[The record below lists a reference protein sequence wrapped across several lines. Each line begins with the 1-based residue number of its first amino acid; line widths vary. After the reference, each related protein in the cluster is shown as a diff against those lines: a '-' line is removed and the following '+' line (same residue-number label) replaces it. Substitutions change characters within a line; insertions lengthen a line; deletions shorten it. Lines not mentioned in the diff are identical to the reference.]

1 MENGQQ
7 SNGKNRI
14 HGEVPPAP
22 RFEATAAAPLG
33 RMAYGDV
40 IERESDVESGDG
52 SLLEYGRMLA
62 RNKGTPAI
70 AACLGML
77 AGLLLSLPQTPIYQG
92 RTSLEIESLNENFF
106 NLREVNPTTVNSRFN
121 TEFEIATQVKILQSR
136 ALVGK
141 VVDALQLDRKP
152 RFNASGG
159 RLSAWRQALGL
170 ADPEPVP
177 ARERAIEAAAA
188 SFRVEPSRRTRIVEI
203 VSEWPDPDLAADFS
217 NTLADAFIEH
227 NLEARWKS
235 TRRSGEWLS
244 RQLDELRVKLEKSE
258 ERLQRYARQSG
269 LLFTDEKD
277 SVAEQ
282 RLAQLQAELS
292 RAQGE
297 RISKQSRFELA
308 RGVEPES
315 LPGIVDNTTLRG
327 YQVRL
332 TELRR
337 ELAELDS
344 RFTPA
349 HQKVKGAAAQ
359 VGELEAALEAER
371 SHIIERIRNDY
382 EAALRRE
389 RLLADD
395 YANQAGLVSEQA
407 GRSIQYNIYKREVDT
422 NRELYDNLLRRVKE
436 AGVASAMRAG
446 NIRIVDRAQPPRTAV
461 KPDHRINSLLG
472 LLGGLLLGVAF
483 VIVSERA
490 DRTLRQPGDISN
502 YLRVPELGVIPSSAA
517 ALGSRSRGR
526 RKQAAVSASVG
537 PAALLTA
544 GQTASNEAVE
554 LTAWRQKPT
563 LMAESF
569 RAALTSILFAG
580 SNGSSPE
587 MLVVSS
593 PSPGEGKTTVVSN
606 LAICL
611 SEINR
616 RVLLIDADM
625 RKPRVHKVF
634 DIPNGWG
641 LSDLL
646 RGSGEAAD
654 ETPIEQFAVKTGIPN
669 LYVLPSGTPTR
680 SIPNLLHSPR
690 TAEVL
695 ARCRREFDTVL
706 IDTPPMMQISDA
718 RVLGRMADAVVL
730 VLRAGQTTRGTAR
743 AAAERFRDDGTHL
756 LGTILNS
763 WNPSTNGYGYY
774 DSYRCYDG
782 YYGDREESEDAEKA
796 ANKTV

>member
-1 MENGQQ
+1 MDYGKRPNGADRV
-7 SNGKNRI
+7 NGEALPVR
-14 HGEVPPAP
+14 
-22 RFEATAAAPLG
+22 RFEAAPAAPPA
-33 RMAYGDV
+33 RMAYGEPADW
-40 IERESDVESGDG
+40 ESDEERGDG

-62 RNKGTPAI
+62 RNKGVPAI
-70 AACLGML
+70 AACLG
-77 AGLLLSLPQTPIYQG
+77 AVVGLLLSLPQTPIYRG
-92 RTSLEIESLNENFF
+92 RTSIEIESLNENFF
-106 NLREVNPTTVNSRFN
+106 NLREVNPTTANSRFS
-121 TEFEIATQVKILQSR
+121 TELDIATQVKILQSR

-141 VVDALQLDRKP
+141 VVDGLQLEGKP
-152 RFNASGG
+152 EFSAAPG
-159 RLSAWRQALGL
+159 RVSAWKQALGL
-170 ADPEPVP
+170 GGPEPAP
-177 ARERAIEAAAA
+177 PRERAIEAALG
-188 SFRVEPSRRTRIVEI
+188 SFTVEPSRRTRIVEI
-203 VSEWPDPDLAADFS
+203 VSEWPDPDLAADFA
-217 NTLADAFIEH
+217 NTLADTFIEH

-235 TRRSGEWLS
+235 TQRSGEWLS
-244 RQLDELRVKLEKSE
+244 RQLNELRVKLEKSE

-269 LLFTDEKD
+269 LMFTAEKD

-292 RAQGE
+292 RAQAE
-297 RISKQSRFELA
+297 RITKQSRFELA
-308 RGVEPES
+308 RRVEPES
-315 LPGIVDNTTLRG
+315 LPDIVHNTTLRG

-349 HQKVKGAAAQ
+349 HHEVKSAAAQ
-359 VGELEAALEAER
+359 VGSLEAALQKER
-371 SHIIERIRNDY
+371 SHVIERIQNDY
-382 EAALRRE
+382 ETALKRE

-395 YANQAGLVSEQA
+395 YANQARLVSEQA
-407 GRSIQYNIYKREVDT
+407 GRSIQYNIHKREVNT
-422 NRELYDNLLRRVKE
+422 NRDLYDNLLKRVKE

-446 NIRIVDRAQPPRTAV
+446 NIRIVDRAQPPRRAV
-461 KPDHRINSLLG
+461 RPDHRVNSLLG

-490 DRTLRQPGDISN
+490 DRTLRQPGDVAN
-502 YLRVPELGVIPSSAA
+502 YLRLPELGVIPASTAEP
-517 ALGSRSRGR
+517 GSRSRSR
-526 RKQAAVSASVG
+526 RRRGVTAPPG
-537 PAALLTA
+537 PAALLSA
-544 GQTASNEAVE
+544 GQPTSSEAVE
-554 LTAWRQKPT
+554 LTAWQQKPT
-563 LMAESF
+563 LVAESF
-569 RAALTSILFAG
+569 RATLTSILFTG
-580 SNGSSPE
+580 SNGTSPDV
-587 MLVVSS
+587 LVVSS

-634 DIPNGWG
+634 DIPNRWG

-646 RGSGEAAD
+646 CRPAGAD
-654 ETPIEQFAVKTGIPN
+654 DDTPMEQFAVKTEVPN
-669 LYVLPSGTPTR
+669 LYVLPSGTPTH

-690 TAEVL
+690 TAELL

-718 RVLGRMADAVVL
+718 RVLGQMADAVVL

-763 WNPSTNGYGYY
+763 WDPSTNGYGYY
-774 DSYRCYDG
+774 DSYRYYDG
-782 YYGDREESEDAEKA
+782 YFGEREESADGDAAGEKTA
-796 ANKTV
+796 

>member
-1 MENGQQ
+1 M
-7 SNGKNRI
+7 
-14 HGEVPPAP
+14 
-22 RFEATAAAPLG
+22 
-33 RMAYGDV
+33 
-40 IERESDVESGDG
+40 
-52 SLLEYGRMLA
+52 
-62 RNKGTPAI
+62 
-70 AACLGML
+70 
-77 AGLLLSLPQTPIYQG
+77 
-92 RTSLEIESLNENFF
+92 
-106 NLREVNPTTVNSRFN
+106 
-121 TEFEIATQVKILQSR
+121 
-136 ALVGK
+136 
-141 VVDALQLDRKP
+141 
-152 RFNASGG
+152 
-159 RLSAWRQALGL
+159 
-170 ADPEPVP
+170 
-177 ARERAIEAAAA
+177 
-188 SFRVEPSRRTRIVEI
+188 
-203 VSEWPDPDLAADFS
+203 
-217 NTLADAFIEH
+217 
-227 NLEARWKS
+227 
-235 TRRSGEWLS
+235 
-244 RQLDELRVKLEKSE
+244 KLEKSE

-395 YANQAGLVSEQA
+395 YANQARLVSEQA

-517 ALGSRSRGR
+517 AAGI
-526 RKQAAVSASVG
+526 
-537 PAALLTA
+537 AL
-544 GQTASNEAVE
+544 
-554 LTAWRQKPT
+554 
-563 LMAESF
+563 
-569 RAALTSILFAG
+569 
-580 SNGSSPE
+580 
-587 MLVVSS
+587 
-593 PSPGEGKTTVVSN
+593 EG
-606 LAICL
+606 ADA
-611 SEINR
+611 NR
-616 RVLLIDADM
+616 R
-625 RKPRVHKVF
+625 R
-634 DIPNGWG
+634 
-641 LSDLL
+641 
-646 RGSGEAAD
+646 
-654 ETPIEQFAVKTGIPN
+654 
-669 LYVLPSGTPTR
+669 
-680 SIPNLLHSPR
+680 
-690 TAEVL
+690 
-695 ARCRREFDTVL
+695 
-706 IDTPPMMQISDA
+706 
-718 RVLGRMADAVVL
+718 
-730 VLRAGQTTRGTAR
+730 
-743 AAAERFRDDGTHL
+743 
-756 LGTILNS
+756 
-763 WNPSTNGYGYY
+763 
-774 DSYRCYDG
+774 
-782 YYGDREESEDAEKA
+782 
-796 ANKTV
+796 